1 MPKKNLRRNISRG
14 IALRR
19 RKVPIAT
26 FSRMPVQ
33 SNPRIYFSSVF
44 EDGLFEQDHG
54 NDPQMSRTGNGDGI
68 RTASHAFA
76 LRKEAPPMV
85 TELGTNGTK
94 QSWEELRRALRS
106 GKTLRSR
113 PFSFH
118 PRSSHSQEP
127 QASLRPRPRF
137 TEILPCPPNPSH
149 SCAERSRGLLPNR
162 SPGRTDRLTAA
173 KRSTPHSVTWRTSR
187 NLPST
192 SFFSTPC
199 NGALKKN
206 SLLGQFEGRTFMPET
221 SPKFPILEDKEN
233 TLRT

>member
-1 MPKKNLRRNISRG
+1 MGMI
-14 IALRR
+14 
-19 RKVPIAT
+19 RKHVT
-26 FSRMPVQ
+26 DGKPV
-33 SNPRIYFSSVF
+33 I
-44 EDGLFEQDHG
+44 
-54 NDPQMSRTGNGDGI
+54 GI

-76 LRKEAPPMV
+76 LRKETPPDGH
-85 TELGTNGTK
+85 GTWDEWDKTIMGGNYDGHYG
-94 QSWEELRRALRS
+94 R
-106 GKTLRSR
+106 GKPCRVDRFPSI
-113 PFSFH
+113 PDH
-118 PRSSHSQEP
+118 PILKNLKLPS
-127 QASLRPRPRF
+127 RPRPRF

-221 SPKFPILEDKEN
+221 SPKFPILVDKEN